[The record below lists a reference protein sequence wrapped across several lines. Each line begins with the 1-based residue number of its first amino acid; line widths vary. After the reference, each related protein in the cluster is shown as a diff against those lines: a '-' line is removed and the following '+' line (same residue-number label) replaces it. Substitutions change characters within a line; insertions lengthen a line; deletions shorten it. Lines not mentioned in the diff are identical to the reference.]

1 MITINIL
8 GYKYD
13 TLEDVENACTSCD
26 VYYGIPKSPNDET
39 QHYTNYH
46 YAELNEPKFWYIYAY
61 EGLFAV
67 LGSPTQFDVN
77 IEE

>member
-13 TLEDVENACTSCD
+13 TLEDVENAQKSCD

-39 QHYTNYH
+39 KHYVGYS
-46 YAELNEPKFWYIYAY
+46 YAELNEPAFWYMRYND
-61 EGLFAV
+61 GLLPI
-67 LGSPTQFDVN
+67 LGEPNEFEV
-77 IEE
+77 IFEE